1 MVRGF
6 APVQEVAEMSA
17 RGQTIVGGYAI
28 AGGKEGKQRLDLLS
42 DAMRATTFELLESAG
57 LKTGD
62 QCLDAGCGGGH
73 VALEMARIVGP
84 TGHVM
89 GIDFD
94 PHVLE
99 FARADA
105 KEASADNVEFVTAD
119 TSSFEGGP
127 FSFIH
132 MRYLLSHVSEP
143 DRVLSRLKRL
153 LTPGGRIA
161 IEDIDMSGSFCHPPN
176 SAQDRFQALYTEAV
190 TRGGADANLGRRLPA
205 LALAAGLH
213 GAQWR
218 VFQPL
223 YASGPHKHMTAVTMQ
238 LIGGSL
244 LRYGLA
250 TEAEIDTLARK
261 LRAFADD
268 PATLA
273 ALPRIVQVWGTA

>member
-1 MVRGF
+1 
-6 APVQEVAEMSA
+6 MSA
-17 RGQTIVGGYAI
+17 RGQTIVGAYAI

-42 DAMRATTFELLESAG
+42 DAMRATTLELLESAG

-143 DRVLSRLKRL
+143 DRVLLAPQAASRA
-153 LTPGGRIA
+153 GR
-161 IEDIDMSGSFCHPPN
+161 
-176 SAQDRFQALYTEAV
+176 QDR
-190 TRGGADANLGRRLPA
+190 D
-205 LALAAGLH
+205 
-213 GAQWR
+213 
-218 VFQPL
+218 
-223 YASGPHKHMTAVTMQ
+223 
-238 LIGGSL
+238 
-244 LRYGLA
+244 
-250 TEAEIDTLARK
+250 
-261 LRAFADD
+261 
-268 PATLA
+268 
-273 ALPRIVQVWGTA
+273 

>member
-1 MVRGF
+1 
-6 APVQEVAEMSA
+6 MSA

-42 DAMRATTFELLESAG
+42 DAMRATTLELLESAG

-161 IEDIDMSGSFCHPPN
+161 IEDIDMSGSF
-176 SAQDRFQALYTEAV
+176 
-190 TRGGADANLGRRLPA
+190 
-205 LALAAGLH
+205 
-213 GAQWR
+213 
-218 VFQPL
+218 
-223 YASGPHKHMTAVTMQ
+223 
-238 LIGGSL
+238 
-244 LRYGLA
+244 
-250 TEAEIDTLARK
+250 
-261 LRAFADD
+261 
-268 PATLA
+268 
-273 ALPRIVQVWGTA
+273 